1 MSAQRFFTPW
11 RFILPGVVLGLIILG
26 YPIYRAIYYSLHSIR
41 LHRLGNEVFVGIDN
55 FTRMLSDPLFIRS
68 IRVTVIFTLGCTIL
82 AVLFGLT
89 VATIMSSRGIRG
101 TRQARFFMA
110 FFLVPF
116 VTTQIVTAILGR
128 LYIWQSQYG
137 LVNFIL
143 GLFGVERIGWLI
155 NMQTALFATTVTNAW
170 RMTPLALL
178 IFYAALAT
186 ISDELIESAEV
197 DGATTWTTL
206 FRIKLPMIKF
216 HIGFVSLVILTSAF
230 REFDVIYGLT
240 GGGPGRSTEV
250 MSVLV
255 YRLGVSQANMGIA
268 NAISVIMFVIVAVM
282 TIIAVKIGKL
292 GAMRE

>member
-11 RFILPGVVLGLIILG
+11 RFILPGAVLGLIILG

-68 IRVTVIFTLGCTIL
+68 IRVTVVFTLGCTIL
-82 AVLFGLT
+82 AVVFGLT

-143 GLFGVERIGWLI
+143 GLFGVERVGWLI

-197 DGATTWTTL
+197 DGASTWTTL
-206 FRIKLPMIKF
+206 FRIKFPMIKF

-255 YRLGVSQANMGIA
+255 YRLGVAQANMGIA
-268 NAISVIMFVIVAVM
+268 NAISVIMFLIVAVM
-282 TIIAVKIGKL
+282 TIIAVKAGKL

>member
-11 RFILPGVVLGLIILG
+11 RFILPGAVLGLIILG
-26 YPIYRAIYYSLHSIR
+26 YPIYRAIYYSMHSIR

-68 IRVTVIFTLGCTIL
+68 IRVTVVFTLGCTIL

-89 VATIMSSRGIRG
+89 IATIMSSRGIRG

-143 GLFGVERIGWLI
+143 GLFGVERVGWLI

-197 DGATTWTTL
+197 DGASTWTTL
-206 FRIKLPMIKF
+206 FRIKFPMIKF

-230 REFDVIYGLT
+230 REFDVVYGLT

-255 YRLGVSQANMGIA
+255 YRLGVAQANMGIA

-282 TIIAVKIGKL
+282 TIIAVKAGKL

>member
-11 RFILPGVVLGLIILG
+11 RFILPGAVLGLIILG

-68 IRVTVIFTLGCTIL
+68 IRVTVVFTLGCTIL

-143 GLFGVERIGWLI
+143 GLFGVERVGWLI

-197 DGATTWTTL
+197 DGASTWTTL
-206 FRIKLPMIKF
+206 FRIKFPMIKF

-255 YRLGVSQANMGIA
+255 YRLGVAQANMGIA

-282 TIIAVKIGKL
+282 TIIAVKAGKL